1 MSLTLSINGRGGAI
15 TFDYDPAL
23 VVQVKRAV
31 PGVTWDANAKAWQV
45 PRDRLNE
52 AIEFCESY
60 GGFVAE
66 AAYEASSCSEDDVQI
81 GLARAHARMQQAG
94 LSLRT
99 YQPRGVEALLRH
111 RSFIL
116 GWDMRTGKT
125 LVALA
130 AIPEGAPLIVVT
142 TASAKYQWEEWVRK
156 ILPTYTVTVQRGRSG
171 FVAPRIDEARIVSWA
186 SLPDGLTP
194 HEGTVLIGDE
204 AHKAKN
210 PRAERTHRFRKMH
223 RAVMA
228 ERGLSWGLTG
238 TPIQN
243 NPLELWNLLATY
255 GLNTVVFGS
264 WDGFL
269 RRFNGRKEY
278 GILTFGMPTPE
289 VPGLLRRAM
298 DRLSFAEAAPHL
310 PADPEPQFIPV
321 DVSISAGTAQ
331 AWAERYPTWEAAIRA
346 GREPADGWAE
356 SRAELARVKAV
367 AAPGVIEDLVEGGG
381 GPVVVYSEHRDP
393 VIALG
398 AKEGWGMILGG
409 MSSAER
415 DDVRRRFQ
423 AGLLDGIA
431 CTIGAGG
438 EALTL
443 SRARS
448 ILFLDLSYNPGSN
461 AQAMA
466 RGNDADKA
474 TLPGIYVMTARGTI
488 DERVLALL
496 AYKTRMVRATLEDRP
511 APPRR
516 NADKVGRWQKV
527 TDEVR

>member
-1 MSLTLSINGRGGAI
+1 MSLTLSLNGRGAAI
-15 TFDYDPAL
+15 TFDYDPAR
-23 VVQVKRAV
+23 VVQLKRAV
-31 PGVTWDANAKAWQV
+31 PGVTWEPAAKAWQV
-45 PRDRLNE
+45 PRDRIND
-52 AIEFCESY
+52 AIEFCEAY
-60 GGFVAE
+60 GGYVAE
-66 AAYEASSCSEDDVQI
+66 EVLEASSCSEDDVRI
-81 GLARAHARMQQAG
+81 GLERATARMAAAG
-94 LSLRT
+94 LTLRP

-111 RSFIL
+111 RNFIL

-130 AIPEGAPLIVVT
+130 AVPEGAPLIVVT
-142 TASAKYQWEEWVRK
+142 TASAKYQWEEWVRRV
-156 ILPTYTVTVQRGRSG
+156 LPHYTVTVQAGRSG
-171 FVAPRIDEARIVSWA
+171 FMAPRIDEARIVSWA
-186 SLPDGLTP
+186 SLPDGLVP

-223 RAVMA
+223 KAVMA
-228 ERGLSWGLTG
+228 QRGRSWGLTG

-243 NPLELWNLLATY
+243 SPLELWNLLATY
-255 GLNTVVFGS
+255 NLNITVFGS
-264 WDGFL
+264 WEGFM
-269 RRFNGRKEY
+269 RRFNGRKEF
-278 GILTFGMPTPE
+278 GILTFGLPTPE

-310 PADPEPQFIPV
+310 PANPEPQFIPV
-321 DVSISAGTAQ
+321 DVSISAGTAR
-331 AWAERYPTWEAAIRA
+331 AWEERFPTWEAALRA
-346 GREPADGWAE
+346 GREPQDGWAE

-367 AAPGVIEDLVEGGG
+367 AAPGVIEDLIEGGG
-381 GPVVVYSEHRDP
+381 GPVIVFSAHRDP

-398 AKEGWGMILGG
+398 SRDGWGMILGG

-448 ILFLDLSYNPGSN
+448 ILCIDLSYNPGDN

-466 RGNDADKA
+466 RGNDAEKA
-474 TLPGIYVMTARGTI
+474 TLPGLYVMTARGTI
-488 DERVLALL
+488 DERVMALL

-511 APPRR
+511 APPRLG
-516 NADKVGRWQKV
+516 AETAGRWQKV
-527 TDEVR
+527 S